1 MKKSLFASVALAS
14 VLVGTALSEE
24 SGVFVGAGVGA
35 QGIEETLK
43 GQSGGSASTS
53 GNHVGASL
61 LVGYKLMADNW
72 GGRFYVNL
80 DYNGANVNDVDGKS
94 YATYPAV
101 GVNADFLYNF
111 HENFGAFVGVNL
123 GVINWSSKLFFGGV
137 NSNKTGLYFAPQ
149 LGLRGIFAQNH
160 SLELAARIPVVKNTV
175 DVHVQDIDFDFSG
188 KYEIW
193 QKYNVQLRYLYT
205 F

>member
-1 MKKSLFASVALAS
+1 MEKSLFASIALAS
-14 VLVGTALSEE
+14 VLVGTTLSEE

-43 GQSGGSASTS
+43 GQSGGSTSTS
-53 GNHVGASL
+53 GNGVGASL
-61 LVGYKLMADNW
+61 LVGYKLMAGNW

-80 DYNGANVNDVDGKS
+80 DCNSMKVNKVGEES
-94 YATYPAV
+94 YYATYPAM

-123 GVINWSSKLFFGGV
+123 GVISWSSKLFAEGV
-137 NSNKTGLYFAPQ
+137 KSDKNGLYFAPQ

-175 DVHVQDIDFDFSG
+175 DVHIQDIDFSG